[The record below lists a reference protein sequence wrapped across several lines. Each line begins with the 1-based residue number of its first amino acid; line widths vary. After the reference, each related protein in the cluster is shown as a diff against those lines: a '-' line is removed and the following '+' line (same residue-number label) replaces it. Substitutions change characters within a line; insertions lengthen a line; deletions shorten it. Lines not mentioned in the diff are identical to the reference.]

1 LYIILYDHPE
11 SIHIEQL
18 LSQADPLTDGNIHS
32 ILSTIA
38 QFTSLDQ
45 SQLSVKHTLAETC
58 QFETNIFLLHYAI
71 VFILDHFQEQ
81 STADQQLLANLTR
94 GIIRRHSIL
103 YLLIQYDKQEKH
115 YQLTKKFFHLIS
127 TILIEK
133 LHHALHHPIEINTD
147 HQNNEQVNSTT
158 HTYLILP
165 TFTDEQVNLIQQL
178 QTELHRN
185 KTLAWSKDLKK
196 QYIQLDSSLIE
207 FLLIFL
213 ASFDFNHSQSQ
224 SVRKLANT
232 LQELFLNKR
241 CTPCFM
247 TLKQFNAPVPIR
259 QSLDEVREI
268 VERWLSSSNECFPFD
283 RHRPVNRTMR
293 VISNNLQSKTMNLL
307 PIIVNDAYRKQRR
320 RARSFS
326 VQRISPSIVRWRS
339 TMTWNNHSSIPMM
352 FNISFSNP
360 RISLSFSIALT
371 KRLSP
376 LV

>member
-1 LYIILYDHPE
+1 MRSNAWLCLYIILHDHPQ
-11 SIHIEQL
+11 SIQIEQL
-18 LSQADPLTDGNIHS
+18 LTQADPLTDNNVHS

-45 SQLSVKHTLAETC
+45 TQLSVKQTLAETC
-58 QFETNIFLLHYAI
+58 LFETNIFLLHYAI
-71 VFILDHFQEQ
+71 VFILDHVQEQ

-147 HQNNEQVNSTT
+147 HHNNEQLTSIT

-165 TFTDEQVNLIQQL
+165 TFTDEQVHLIQQL
-178 QTELHRN
+178 QKELN
-185 KTLAWSKDLKK
+185 LSKTLIWSKDLKK
-196 QYIQLDSSLIE
+196 HYIQLDSSLIE

-213 ASFDFNHSQSQ
+213 ASFDFDHSQSQ
-224 SVRKLANT
+224 SVHELANI
-232 LQELFLNKR
+232 LQKLFLNTN

-259 QSLDEVREI
+259 QSLDEVSEI
-268 VERWLSSSNECFPFD
+268 
-283 RHRPVNRTMR
+283 
-293 VISNNLQSKTMNLL
+293 IQ
-307 PIIVNDAYRKQRR
+307 
-320 RARSFS
+320 
-326 VQRISPSIVRWRS
+326 
-339 TMTWNNHSSIPMM
+339 
-352 FNISFSNP
+352 
-360 RISLSFSIALT
+360 
-371 KRLSP
+371 
-376 LV
+376 